1 MRVTLYTDA
10 VELGGAELSLCH
22 LAAALD
28 ANFHVTVL
36 GVDETIVEAVAAR
49 RPGAER
55 ALVRGQTGP
64 LDIRALA
71 AHAQALRR
79 QRPDILHC
87 NLMSPWSCQYAIAA
101 SVVIPATRVV
111 AVYQLPVPPANELQR
126 RLKRLT
132 SLRVAAHVGVGRRTA
147 REVEAFVP
155 LRQGSVRTVHNGV
168 PATTARPRA
177 SARSTRGPTVGTVG
191 RLERQKAIDVLL
203 TALSRLPGVPLRIV
217 GDGSARTE
225 LEALADRLGVSDRVT
240 WVGWSRDIADELQ
253 AIDVYVQASRFE
265 GFPLAILE
273 AMLAG
278 LPVVATDVGSVSE
291 VVETGATGF
300 LVPPEDPD
308 SLARAIG
315 GLLVDPDARERL
327 GRKGRERVLESF
339 TADAMAAA
347 YGSLYRELIG

>member
-28 ANFHVTVL
+28 ADFHVTVL

-132 SLRVAAHVGVGRRTA
+132 SSRIAAHVGVGRRTA
-147 REVEAFVP
+147 RELEALIP
-155 LRQGSVRTVHNGV
+155 LRPGAVRTIHNGI
-168 PATTARPRA
+168 PATAAPPTPARRA
-177 SARSTRGPTVGTVG
+177 GGFTVGTVG
-191 RLERQKAIDVLL
+191 RIERQKGIDVLL
-203 TALSRLPGVPLRIV
+203 AALSRLPGVPMRIV

-225 LEALADRLGVSDRVT
+225 LEALADRLGVSERVT
-240 WVGWSRDIADELQ
+240 WVGWSRDIAAELRS
-253 AIDVYVQASRFE
+253 IDVYVQASRFE

-273 AMLAG
+273 AMLAE
-278 LPVVATDVGSVSE
+278 LPVVASDVGSVSE
-291 VVETGATGF
+291 VVESGATGA
-300 LVPPEDPD
+300 LVPAEDPD
-308 SLARAIG
+308 ALARAIG

-347 YGSLYRELIG
+347 YGSLYRELVA